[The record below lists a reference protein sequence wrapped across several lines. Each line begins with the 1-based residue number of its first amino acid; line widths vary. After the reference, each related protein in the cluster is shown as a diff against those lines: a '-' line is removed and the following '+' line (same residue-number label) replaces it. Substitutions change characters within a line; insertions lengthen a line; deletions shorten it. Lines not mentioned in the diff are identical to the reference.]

1 MKVHSL
7 TEKDVFMIIYR
18 YIQINYER
26 CQNLDLVDILSAMQ
40 FDVGKLPWDAGTI
53 PDLREAMEDLV
64 AGKINMAKFK

>member
-1 MKVHSL
+1 MKVHGL

-40 FDVGKLPWDAGTI
+40 FDVGELPWDAGTI